1 MQGNIEMKTKL
12 LTAAMLMLSVV
23 AAGAATDSLNGGA
36 DNSSTASAKRGDGS
50 SGKEDNQGYLAGPKF
65 RHTMIRTSNRPFWH
79 GMSSRRSHHHWWEF
93 WD

>member
-1 MQGNIEMKTKL
+1 MKTKL

-36 DNSSTASAKRGDGS
+36 DNGSTASAKRGDGS
-50 SGKEDNQGYLAGPKF
+50 SGKEDNLGYTSSGPHWKYP
-65 RHTMIRTSNRPFWH
+65 MVRTNNRPFWH

>member
-1 MQGNIEMKTKL
+1 MKTKL

-50 SGKEDNQGYLAGPKF
+50 SGKEDNQGYIAGPKF
-65 RHTMIRTSNRPFWH
+65 RHTMTGNH
-79 GMSSRRSHHHWWEF
+79 GMSRHRSHHHWWEF